1 MKNICFIGAFDKL
14 DLILYISK
22 IIKNLGKKVLV
33 VDATQLQ
40 KARYVVPTINPT
52 KSYITRFEDIDIAIG
67 FESYEDIE
75 RYIGITEEQKMKY
88 DYALVNIDN
97 GDIFNNFNNQD
108 TIKNYFVTSFE
119 LYSIRKGLETIKQID
134 KPIKITKL
142 IFSREIN
149 QEDDYYLDY
158 LALGYKIMWEDNKIN
173 FPYETQDI
181 EVMIENQKTF
191 KIKTKGL
198 TQQYKDSLEYILTD
212 IMPDINIVNL
222 RRIMKI
228 IEREG

>member
-1 MKNICFIGAFDKL
+1 MKNICFIGVFDKL
-14 DLILYISK
+14 DLILYTAK
-22 IIKNLGKKVLV
+22 IIKSLGKNVLV
-33 VDATQLQ
+33 IDATELQ
-40 KARYVVPTINPT
+40 KARYIVPTINPT

-75 RYIGITEEQKMKY
+75 KYIGITEEQKIKY

-97 GDIFNNFNNQD
+97 QENFNNFNNQS

-119 LYSIRKGLETIKQID
+119 LYSIRKGLETIKKID
-134 KPIKITKL
+134 KPIPITKVV
-142 IFSREIN
+142 FSREIN

-158 LALGYKIMWEDNKIN
+158 LALGYKISWEENKIN
-173 FPYETQDI
+173 FPYNTQDI

-198 TQQYKDSLEYILTD
+198 SQQYKDSLEYILID
-212 IMPDINIVNL
+212 IMPDVNIINL
-222 RRIMKI
+222 RRIMKN
-228 IEREG
+228 IEKEG

>member
-14 DLILYISK
+14 DLILYISR

-33 VDATQLQ
+33 VDATELQ
-40 KARYVVPTINPT
+40 KARYIVPTINPT

-67 FESYEDIE
+67 FESYEEIE

-97 GDIFNNFNNQD
+97 GEIFKNFNND
-108 TIKNYFVTSFE
+108 NTIKNYFVTSFE

-149 QEDDYYLDY
+149 EEDDYYLDY
-158 LALGYKIMWEDNKIN
+158 LALGYKIIWEENKFN
-173 FPYETQDI
+173 FPYDTQDI

-191 KIKTKGL
+191 KIKIKGL
-198 TQQYKDSLEYILTD
+198 TQQYKDNLEYLLTD
-212 IMPDINIVNL
+212 IMPDINIINL
-222 RRIMKI
+222 RRIMKN

>member
-14 DLILYISK
+14 DLILYVSK
-22 IIKNLGKKVLV
+22 IIKGIGKKVLII
-33 VDATQLQ
+33 DATRLQ
-40 KARYVVPTINPT
+40 KARYIVPTINPT
-52 KSYITRFEDIDIAIG
+52 KSYITRFEDTDIAIG
-67 FESYEDIE
+67 FESYEEIE
-75 RYIGITEEQKMKY
+75 RYIGITEEQRMKY
-88 DYALVNIDN
+88 DYALVDIDDGN
-97 GDIFNNFNNQD
+97 IFNNFSNSD

-134 KPIKITKL
+134 KPIKLTKL

-149 QEDDYYLDY
+149 EEDDYYLDY

-173 FPYETQDI
+173 FPYDTQDI
-181 EVMIENQKTF
+181 EVMIENQKIF

-198 TQQYKDSLEYILTD
+198 SQQYKDSLEYLLID
-212 IMPDINIVNL
+212 IIPDINIINL
-222 RRIMKI
+222 RRIMKN